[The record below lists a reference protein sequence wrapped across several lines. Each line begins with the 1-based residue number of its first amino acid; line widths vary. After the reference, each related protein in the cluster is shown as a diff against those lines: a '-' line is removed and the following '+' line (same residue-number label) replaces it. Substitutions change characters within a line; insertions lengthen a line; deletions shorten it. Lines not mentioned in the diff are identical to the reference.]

1 VRRDRANAVNPRGT
15 QNPHFFKGTR
25 VAREAAAV
33 LPAAQTPTF
42 AAAE

>member
-25 VAREAAAV
+25 VAREAAV